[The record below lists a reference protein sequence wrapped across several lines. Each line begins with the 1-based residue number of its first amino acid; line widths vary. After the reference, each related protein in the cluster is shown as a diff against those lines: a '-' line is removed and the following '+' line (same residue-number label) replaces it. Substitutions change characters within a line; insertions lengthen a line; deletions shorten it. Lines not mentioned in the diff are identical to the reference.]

1 MAYKVTE
8 ETINGIANAIRAQS
22 NSTEDIKVEDFAEAI
37 LSIETGEN
45 TASAA
50 QSAKDAEVS
59 AISAASSAIAAAE
72 RAGEVA
78 LGIEKSKLWATG
90 EGAVEGDETYEN
102 NAKYYSKVAQ
112 QHSDTA
118 KGFAE
123 NAAASAAT
131 AKQYKDAT
139 KENLDHAIDMVQNL
153 EGFNSEAWAV
163 GTRNAIEVA
172 ETDITYHNNSKYWA
186 LQANATVTDFQ
197 ANVGVSNV
205 LVIATVEEEVA
216 P

>member
-72 RAGEVA
+72 SAGEVA

-90 EGAVEGDETYEN
+90 EGAVEGDET
-102 NAKYYSKVAQ
+102 
-112 QHSDTA
+112 
-118 KGFAE
+118 
-123 NAAASAAT
+123 
-131 AKQYKDAT
+131 
-139 KENLDHAIDMVQNL
+139 
-153 EGFNSEAWAV
+153 
-163 GTRNAIEVA
+163 
-172 ETDITYHNNSKYWA
+172 
-186 LQANATVTDFQ
+186 
-197 ANVGVSNV
+197 
-205 LVIATVEEEVA
+205 
-216 P
+216 